1 MWSTNVQ
8 ADVFQPE
15 VWRSQLQGGVGV
27 VSCLGAFG
35 SNDFMLKVSASMLVL
50 TCFMLRFL
58 CGSLFAS
65 VTPLQQL
72 SSAVL
77 GQHQHTSSEV
87 ADKLLSPSGTTCN
100 HLPSQPVTVILPLWW
115 AWHPSRHLPFSAC
128 VHTPPQHRGHLSD
141 VQQMTGKAHTACTC
155 APPDSGSFCV

>member
-35 SNDFMLKVSASMLVL
+35 SNDFMLKVSAGMLVL

-77 GQHQHTSSEV
+77 GQH
-87 ADKLLSPSGTTCN
+87 
-100 HLPSQPVTVILPLWW
+100 I
-115 AWHPSRHLPFSAC
+115 F
-128 VHTPPQHRGHLSD
+128 RG
-141 VQQMTGKAHTACTC
+141 G
-155 APPDSGSFCV
+155 